1 MSNVVV
7 VSIDSIL
14 CDVSDY
20 QKRIIVGND
29 IFKVCLTNKLD
40 DSDLIKHGIAVVKND
55 QVLDDIKV
63 YSDSKIFIKEF
74 NNNLTIIVST
84 EDGDVEMYVMDMLKD
99 TELDSQSV
107 DQLDF

>member
-7 VSIDSIL
+7 VSSDSIF

-20 QKRIIVGND
+20 QKRIQIGKD

-40 DSDLIKHGIAVVKND
+40 DSYLIKHGIAVVKND
-55 QVLDDIKV
+55 KVLDDIEV
-63 YSDSKIFIKEF
+63 DSDSKIFIKEF

-99 TELDSQSV
+99 TELDNQLV
-107 DQLDF
+107 NRLDF